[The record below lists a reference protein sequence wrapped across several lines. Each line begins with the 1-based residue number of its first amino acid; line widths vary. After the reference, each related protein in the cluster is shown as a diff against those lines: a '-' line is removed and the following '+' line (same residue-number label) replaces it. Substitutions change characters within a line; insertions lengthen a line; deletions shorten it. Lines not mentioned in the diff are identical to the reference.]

1 MHNYR
6 GQRGQA
12 PVGRRPQWGRGRG
25 GGRGGQTRGGGRS
38 RGGGWGHA
46 DDTAPQRICT
56 HFMQHRTCRYGA
68 DCRFSHDVPEFTAEE
83 ENAHEAY
90 YDWRRQL
97 RQTALLS
104 NYNSLWTDALAI
116 LEDDTYR
123 EWQQSVVRDLADDE
137 FGGLVKL
144 RRTVKSCMDSI
155 DNSQTF
161 QVATPFLKVLTHH
174 SLCDSLSVD
183 VYAGKIYRYFG
194 GINGETAISFL
205 SDLSRRSIS
214 MLEKGTSFPASWQ
227 PDTTCTLLLTCLLG
241 LVRRERK
248 ALFNDDLPKLVDD
261 LQRFVVLL
269 QEDGSFGPATD
280 RCTSCLDIM
289 RRLMDSATLLLGDA
303 EIHPGARGQS
313 GPVRSTF
320 PMDAH
325 IPGGSHDNDNANIC
339 MIQILPTHGEIIS
352 RHPEYLPTTDFLQA
366 HFLED
371 PVRRHIDTAF
381 RLLRHDIFGPL
392 KEALNGFLAD
402 DEKLTSNAHQLI
414 DNSVRAHVY
423 AKAQIQSV
431 FVGQRTGL
439 EVILSFSTPQQLRK
453 SSLADKR
460 RWWQESSRLEQ
471 GALACYISHDEGR
484 KRPLFFVVTHKSTD
498 EQDDD
503 SQDSTLVSKYSDPTV
518 TVKLAT
524 ESLECLALL
533 VRLHTSK
540 QSGFLVDLPG
550 IIPDTFVPVL
560 TNLQRIMSEGELP
573 FSQWILPAH
582 GNAGERP
589 QQLTIPLPA
598 YARKQGFVFKLDSI
612 TLDKRSSLRLNPS
625 TNHQDIDLDKF
636 ENSTGLNPS
645 QCRAL
650 ITALTREYAL
660 IQGPPGT
667 GKSYVGVQLV
677 RALLAHKE
685 EASLGPVLIICYTN
699 HALDQF
705 LVHLLNCG
713 IEKIIRIGGQS
724 RCEELDGKNLRVV
737 SSRIAKSTVETRDLG
752 EAYREVEELS
762 KTADYCLEM
771 LRIARKGRPSQ
782 ELLSRY
788 LPRRYPRIWRQFDD
802 HGQDEDGFTRVGG
815 DSVQMWLGKRPRQER
830 FEDVSVDETI
840 DEIIGRAET
849 NIQSLDTVQRWI
861 LVEFWMKEVIE
872 QQTGILFE
880 SMDEARGYRKQID
893 GIHSEVNRRAVME
906 ADVVGVTTTGLAR
919 NIDMLRRIGS
929 KVIMCEE
936 AAEVM
941 EPHLIS
947 AMMPK
952 VEHFI
957 QIGDHRQLRPQVQ
970 NYLQF
975 SMETQAGLSYQLDRS
990 QFERRAVGE
999 PGLAPLPVAQLNAQ
1013 RRMRPEI
1020 SRLIRRIYPQLE
1032 DHDSVFKLPD
1042 VVGMRKNL
1050 FWLDHE
1056 HPEDSKDDGARVTSY
1071 SNAWESEMAT
1081 ALVRHIV
1088 RQGEYSSSDIALLTP
1103 YSGQLQKLKAALS
1116 KDFEVFLS
1124 DRDIE
1129 KLALEGFVDGAA
1141 KNVDPTSYKT
1151 IEKKTLLHTIR
1162 LATVDNFQGEEAKV
1176 IIVSLVRSNMNCKV
1190 GFLRTEN
1197 RINVLLSRAQ
1207 HGMYLI
1213 GNSRTYRNVNMWANV
1228 HEQMTEMEAT
1238 GDSIALCCPRHTDT
1252 PIECSEP
1259 DDFLRYSPEGG
1270 CELPCDRRLEPC
1282 GHQCPVSCHSQALHD
1297 AFPCPQP
1304 CPRFRT
1310 TCSHACPG
1318 LCGQK
1323 CQPCFVKLDNVELP
1337 CGHIHN
1343 QVPCYRT
1350 LNLKHITCSV
1360 KVEKVVPGCDHKV
1373 FIECFRDVTS
1383 EKFQCPTA
1391 CDHILPCS
1399 HPCPGTCGRCRGE
1412 LKEGETTFRHQVC
1425 PKVCARPYSTCNHLC
1440 PKKCHQGQDCGNCER
1455 PCEVRCPHS
1464 RCASKCQKPCAPC
1477 IERCAWSCQHQGSC
1491 TMPCAAPCDRLPC
1504 DERCT
1509 RLLKCGH
1516 QCPSLCGEECP
1527 QDYCQACCSRKDDR
1541 VDMLEFKTYEEI
1553 DLNETP
1559 IVVLGCGHFFTAET
1573 LDGLVG
1579 MNEVYTVDKTG
1590 SYNGLKD
1597 LSVLANAVPS
1607 CPDCKRPIRQF
1618 ATKRYNRV
1626 INRAVLDETSKR
1638 FLTSGRQQLTKL
1650 EEKLQKFEKTLESSR
1665 EVFKRSYTQNTKVRW
1680 AIGAELATEAKELS
1694 RNMKREHQPTKR
1706 LLDSVL
1712 TLQLKRRAGE
1722 SLQQGMDKLSIDS
1735 GPTSGQV
1742 SAPAYDQQVT
1752 LGAMMVYIKV
1762 KEIKIQD
1769 ALHLSMNF
1777 AQTPVVLLTV
1787 CKQVVAAASDAKL
1800 PRLVIAASLSY
1811 GRVVQLYERS
1821 RRKDRN
1827 STRASE
1833 DGTEEGKGDKAKKEK
1848 EEGEDRAKTAKK
1860 LLGDALALCNTL
1872 PNTES
1877 DRKAIEATLRLYRTE
1892 WYEEVTPEELAAIKT
1907 AMVSGRGGIATHSGH
1922 WYNCE
1927 NGHPFAIGECGMP
1940 MELARCPECNAQI
1953 GGQRHEAVSGVT
1965 RAENI
1970 ERA

>member
-1 MHNYR
+1 M
-6 GQRGQA
+6 
-12 PVGRRPQWGRGRG
+12 
-25 GGRGGQTRGGGRS
+25 
-38 RGGGWGHA
+38 
-46 DDTAPQRICT
+46 DT
-56 HFMQHRTCRYGA
+56 
-68 DCRFSHDVPEFTAEE
+68 
-83 ENAHEAY
+83 
-90 YDWRRQL
+90 
-97 RQTALLS
+97 
-104 NYNSLWTDALAI
+104 
-116 LEDDTYR
+116 
-123 EWQQSVVRDLADDE
+123 
-137 FGGLVKL
+137 
-144 RRTVKSCMDSI
+144 I
-155 DNSQTF
+155 DNNQIF
-161 QVATPFLKVLTHH
+161 RVATPFLKVLTHH

-205 SDLSRRSIS
+205 SNLGRRSIS
-214 MLEKGTSFPASWQ
+214 MLEQDASFPVSWQ
-227 PDTTCTLLLTCLLG
+227 PDTTCTLLLTCLLR

-248 ALFNDDLPKLVDD
+248 ALLNDDLPKLVDD

-269 QEDGSFGPATD
+269 QEDESFGPAAD
-280 RCTSCLDIM
+280 RCTSYLDIL
-289 RRLMDSATLLLGDA
+289 RRLMESATLLLGDA
-303 EIHPGARGQS
+303 EFHPGARGQP

-325 IPGGSHDNDNANIC
+325 IPGGNHDNDYANIC
-339 MIQILPTHGEIIS
+339 SIQILPTYGEIIS

-366 HFLED
+366 HFLQD

-381 RLLRHDIFGPL
+381 RLLRHDTFGPL
-392 KEALNGFLAD
+392 KEALNGFLAND
-402 DEKLTSNAHQLI
+402 DEVTSNAHQLM
-414 DNSVRAHVY
+414 DNNVRAHVY
-423 AKAQIQSV
+423 AGAQIKRV

-439 EVILSFSTPQQLRK
+439 EAILSFSTPQQLRK
-453 SSLADKR
+453 SSPADKR

-471 GALACYISHDEGR
+471 GALACYISHDEGK
-484 KRPLFFVVTHKSTD
+484 KRSLFFIITHKSTD

-503 SQDSTLVSKYSDPTV
+503 PQKSTLVSKHSGPTV

-533 VRLHTSK
+533 IRLHTSK
-540 QSGFLVDLPG
+540 QSGILVDLPG
-550 IIPDTFVPVL
+550 VIPETFVPVL

-573 FSQWILPAH
+573 FSQWILPTH
-582 GNAGERP
+582 GNAGEPP
-589 QQLTIPLPA
+589 QQLTIPPPA

-612 TLDKRSSLRLNPS
+612 TLDKRSPLRLNPS
-625 TNHQDIDLDKF
+625 TSHEDIDLDKF
-636 ENSTGLNPS
+636 EKSTGLNRS

-650 ITALTREYAL
+650 TTALTHEYAL

-667 GKSYVGVQLV
+667 GKSHVGVQLV
-677 RALLAHKE
+677 RTLLAHKE

-737 SSRIAKSTVETRDLG
+737 SSSIPKSTVETRDLG
-752 EAYREVEELS
+752 EAYSELEELS
-762 KTADYCLEM
+762 ETADHCLASLRFVRKDRPNREM
-771 LRIARKGRPSQ
+771 
-782 ELLSRY
+782 LSRY
-788 LPRRYPRIWRQFDD
+788 LPRRHPEIWRQFPPKGEDD
-802 HGQDEDGFTRVGG
+802 DGFTRVGG
-815 DSVQMWLGKRPRQER
+815 DSVELWLGKKPAQENLEAVR
-830 FEDVSVDETI
+830 AVESQRIDVLL
-840 DEIIGRAET
+840 GRAKRDVHA
-849 NIQSLDTVQRWI
+849 LDQVQRWV
-861 LVEFWMKEVIE
+861 LTEFWIKCMIE

-880 SMDEARGYRKQID
+880 SMDEARQYRKQID
-893 GIHSEVNRRAVME
+893 GIHAEVNRRAVME

-929 KVIMCEE
+929 KVIVCEE

-947 AMMPK
+947 ATMPK

-1020 SRLIRRIYPQLE
+1020 SRLIRRIYPQLK
-1032 DHDSVFKLPD
+1032 DHPSVLKLPD

-1056 HPEDSKDDGARVTSY
+1056 HPEDSKDDGARVKSY
-1071 SNAWESEMAT
+1071 SNAWEAEMAT
-1081 ALVRHIV
+1081 ALVRHVV

-1124 DRDIE
+1124 DRDME
-1129 KLALEGFVDGAA
+1129 KLALEGFVDDAT
-1141 KNVDPTSYKT
+1141 KDVDPTSHKT
-1151 IEKKTLLHTIR
+1151 VEKKALLQTIR

-1176 IIVSLVRSNMNCKV
+1176 IIVSLVRSNTNCKV

-1213 GNSRTYRNVNMWANV
+1213 GNSRTYRNVKMWADV

-1238 GDSIALCCPRHTDT
+1238 GDSIALCCPRHPDT
-1252 PIECSEP
+1252 PIECAEP
-1259 DDFLRYSPEGG
+1259 DDFLRHSPEGG
-1270 CELPCDRRLEPC
+1270 CDLPCDRRLEPC

-1310 TCSHACPG
+1310 TCNHACPG

-1323 CQPCFVKLDNVELP
+1323 CKPCVVKVDDVQLP
-1337 CGHIHN
+1337 CGHIQN
-1343 QVPCYRT
+1343 QVLCYRT
-1350 LNLKHITCSV
+1350 LDLKQIKCSAM
-1360 KVEKVVPGCDHKV
+1360 VEKVVPGCGHKLV
-1373 FIECFRDVTS
+1373 IECFKDVTS
-1383 EKFQCPTA
+1383 AIFLCPTA
-1391 CDHILPCS
+1391 CGHTLPCS
-1399 HPCPGTCGRCRGE
+1399 HPCPGTCGRCRSE
-1412 LKEGETTFRHQVC
+1412 PREGKPTFRHQVC
-1425 PKVCARPYSTCNHLC
+1425 QKVCARPYSTCNHLC
-1440 PKKCHQGQDCGNCER
+1440 PKKCHQGNDCGSCER
-1455 PCEVRCPHS
+1455 SCEVQCPHS
-1464 RCASKCQKPCAPC
+1464 RCSSQCQKPCAPC

-1504 DERCT
+1504 DERCV

-1579 MNEVYTVDKTG
+1579 MHEVYTVDKTG

-1597 LSVLANAVPS
+1597 LSILANAVPS

-1650 EEKLQKFEKTLESSR
+1650 EKKLDNFERTLESSR
-1665 EVFKRSYTQNTKVRW
+1665 EAFKRSSTRNTKMRW
-1680 AIGAELATEAKELS
+1680 AIGAELATAAKDLS
-1694 RNMKREHQPTKR
+1694 SNMKLEHQPTKR
-1706 LLDSVL
+1706 LLDAVL
-1712 TLQLKRRAGE
+1712 TFQLNRRAAE
-1722 SLQQGMDKLSIDS
+1722 SLEQGMNKLNIDS
-1735 GPTSGQV
+1735 GPASVHV

-1752 LGAMMVYIKV
+1752 LGALMVYIRV
-1762 KEIKIQD
+1762 KEVMIQD
-1769 ALHLSMNF
+1769 AIHLSMNF
-1777 AQTPVVLLTV
+1777 QKTPVGLLTY
-1787 CKQVVAAASDAKL
+1787 CKHVVAEASNATL

-1811 GRVVQLYERS
+1811 GRVVQLHERF
-1821 RRKDRN
+1821 RRKHCN
-1827 STRASE
+1827 ATQASG
-1833 DGTEEGKGDKAKKEK
+1833 DGTDEGKEDKARKEEEEEEG
-1848 EEGEDRAKTAKK
+1848 RVKTAKK
-1860 LLGDALALCNTL
+1860 LLADALTLCDTL

-1877 DRKAIEATLRLYRTE
+1877 ERKAIEATLRLYKTE
-1892 WYEEVTPEELAAIKT
+1892 WYEKVTPEELAAIKT

-1953 GGQRHEAVSGVT
+1953 GGQHHQAVSGVT

-1970 ERA
+1970 ERD